1 MIKELNYLVYPSD
14 VKTISVDN
22 DDIYDG
28 AHNYYINKCLG
39 YNNGETQYLRDEIVE
54 ISFIK
59 KLDDGTI
66 IPGLQSEQL
75 ALVLLDRA
83 YKLNNRFPSDQNQK
97 MVAGLTMFLEACQER
112 IQDRI
117 DRNVMGELKK

>member
-1 MIKELNYLVYPSD
+1 MIKELNYFVYPSD
-14 VKTISVDN
+14 IKTISVDD
-22 DDIYDG
+22 DDIYGG

-66 IPGLQSEQL
+66 VPGLQSEQL

-83 YKLNNRFPSDQNQK
+83 YKLNNRFPSDQNKK
-97 MVAGLTMFLEACQER
+97 MVDGLTMFLEACQER
-112 IQDRI
+112 VQDRI